1 MGSAS
6 YAAFA
11 LLAGSSSFATN
22 ANTATSASFATTASF
37 ALNVSTTDV
46 SMFLSK
52 SVFDTYTGSAALGVS
67 ASINVATQSLSSSL
81 TTTIN
86 GLSDKTGSYA
96 ITGSNI
102 FKGVQIISSSVRGE
116 QYVGSVASSTAS
128 FDCSTG
134 NFFTLVL
141 GAGSNHIS
149 ASNIRQGQ
157 TINVRVTT
165 QTGNSVTCSTAIK
178 QPSGSLY
185 TPTNG
190 AGTDILTFISYDT
203 TLFMVATKTFI

>member
-1 MGSAS
+1 
-6 YAAFA
+6 
-11 LLAGSSSFATN
+11 
-22 ANTATSASFATTASF
+22 
-37 ALNVSTTDV
+37 
-46 SMFLSK
+46 MFLSK

-67 ASINVATQSLSSSL
+67 ASINAATQSLSSSL

>member
-1 MGSAS
+1 
-6 YAAFA
+6 
-11 LLAGSSSFATN
+11 
-22 ANTATSASFATTASF
+22 
-37 ALNVSTTDV
+37 
-46 SMFLSK
+46 MFLSK

-67 ASINVATQSLSSSL
+67 ASINAATQSLSSSL

-86 GLSDKTGSYA
+86 GLIDKTGSYA
-96 ITGSNI
+96 STGSNT

-141 GAGSNHIS
+141 GSGANHIS

-165 QTGNSVTCSTAIK
+165 QSGNTANFSTAIK
-178 QPSGSLY
+178 QPSGSAY
-185 TPTNG
+185 VPTNA

-203 TLFMVATKTFI
+203 TLFMVSAKNFI

>member
-1 MGSAS
+1 
-6 YAAFA
+6 
-11 LLAGSSSFATN
+11 
-22 ANTATSASFATTASF
+22 
-37 ALNVSTTDV
+37 
-46 SMFLSK
+46 
-52 SVFDTYTGSAALGVS
+52 
-67 ASINVATQSLSSSL
+67 
-81 TTTIN
+81 
-86 GLSDKTGSYA
+86 
-96 ITGSNI
+96 
-102 FKGVQIISSSVRGE
+102 
-116 QYVGSVASSTAS
+116 
-128 FDCSTG
+128 
-134 NFFTLVL
+134 L